1 MNEIRNVEKNMSNE
15 IFKEDF
21 GFKNPSFLVKKLLKK
36 NQIKNNQ
43 IIYQVVCSMN

>member
-21 GFKNPSFLVKKLLKK
+21 GCKNPWFLVKKLLKK
-36 NQIKNNQ
+36 VRLKIIK
-43 IIYQVVCSMN
+43 

>member
-1 MNEIRNVEKNMSNE
+1 MSNE

-36 NQIKNNQ
+36 IRLKIIK
-43 IIYQVVCSMN
+43 